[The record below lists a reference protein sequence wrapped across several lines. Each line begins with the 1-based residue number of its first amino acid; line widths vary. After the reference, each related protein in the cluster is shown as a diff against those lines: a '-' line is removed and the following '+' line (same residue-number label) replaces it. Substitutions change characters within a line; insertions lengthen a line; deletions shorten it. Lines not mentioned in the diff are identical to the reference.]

1 MLQLH
6 LQLHTHKKTSSI
18 MLYIY
23 IYNLYD
29 YLNKNI
35 DIIYSVLS
43 IYIGILPHYFH
54 FMNC

>member
-1 MLQLH
+1 MLQLY
-6 LQLHTHKKTSSI
+6 LQLHSHKKI
-18 MLYIY
+18 KYYIY

-35 DIIYSVLS
+35 DIIYSALS

-54 FMNC
+54 FMSC